1 MPSYFARVERTNG
14 KSLNQVQVFIRVE
27 ERSSGRPA
35 WGGEFSSRS
44 ADGFLP
50 SERIELALNNGQ
62 KGSANVS
69 RTVLDSRTP
78 DQTLVEFTG
87 SGPLT

>member
-1 MPSYFARVERTNG
+1 MPSYFARVERTHA
-14 KSLNQVQVFIRVE
+14 KSLNQVQVFITVDE
-27 ERSSGRPA
+27 GSSGPSS
-35 WGGEFSSRS
+35 WSGGFSSRS

-50 SERIELALNNGQ
+50 SERIELTLNNGQ
-62 KGSANVS
+62 KGSASVS

-87 SGPLT
+87 SGPLA